1 MEVPIKPVVST
12 GAKRMLSSVL
22 TSSLAHNKRNLAHGA
37 KNKNP
42 EKLTV
47 AEKEALEYVKIK
59 EMKREYASIV
69 KKYQNEEGYGDIYF
83 CISSFLERYKHVIKS
98 QSDRLHILERMESDE
113 STEEIV
119 QDFLFSLI
127 YYDLRQEFE

>member
-1 MEVPIKPVVST
+1 MENPIKPVVSL

-59 EMKREYASIV
+59 EMKREYAAIV
-69 KKYQNEEGYGDIYF
+69 KKYENEDGYGDVYF
-83 CISSFLERYKHVIKS
+83 CISKFLERYKHVIKS
-98 QSDRLHILERMESDE
+98 QSERLHILERMEGDE

-119 QDFLFSLI
+119 KDFLFSLL
-127 YYDLRQEFE
+127 YLDLRQEFE

>member
-1 MEVPIKPVVST
+1 METPIKPVVSL

-69 KKYQNEEGYGDIYF
+69 KKYENEEGYGDVYF
-83 CISSFLERYKHVIKS
+83 CISRFLDNYENIIKS
-98 QSDRLHILERMESDE
+98 KRDRLHILERMHSDE

-119 QDFLFSLI
+119 EDFLFSLI

>member
-1 MEVPIKPVVST
+1 METPIKPVVSM

-42 EKLTV
+42 QKLTV

-59 EMKREYASIV
+59 EMKREYRSIH
-69 KKYQNEEGYGDIYF
+69 KKYENGDGYGDVYF
-83 CISSFLERYKHVIKS
+83 CISSFLDNYENIIKS
-98 QSDRLHILERMESDE
+98 KRDRLHILDRMQSDD

-119 QDFLFSLI
+119 DDFLFSLI
-127 YYDLRQEFE
+127 YYDLRQELE